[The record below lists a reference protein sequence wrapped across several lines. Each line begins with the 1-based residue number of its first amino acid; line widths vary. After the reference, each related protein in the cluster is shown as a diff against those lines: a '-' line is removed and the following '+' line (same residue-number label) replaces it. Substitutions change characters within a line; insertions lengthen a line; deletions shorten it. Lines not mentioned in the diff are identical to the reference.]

1 MLYLDTSILVAALV
15 REAATSGVQ
24 AWLGEQDA
32 NQLAISNWT
41 VTEMSSAL
49 ALKLRVGA
57 VTIDQRA
64 LALSAFSTLVSDSLL
79 VLPVN
84 GDHFTTAA
92 RMADQCDLGL
102 RAGDALHCAI
112 AAGRGAVLATLDRRL
127 AHACPRL
134 GVPTVM
140 PVSI

>member
-15 REAATSGVQ
+15 KEAATSRVQ
-24 AWLGEQDA
+24 AWLASQDA
-32 NQLAISNWT
+32 GQLAISSWT
-41 VTEMSSAL
+41 VTEVSSAL
-49 ALKLRVGA
+49 ALKLRTG
-57 VTIDQRA
+57 TITVDQRA
-64 LALSAFSTLVSDSLL
+64 LALSAFSTLVSDSFL

-84 GDHFTTAA
+84 SDHFTAAA
-92 RMADQCDLGL
+92 RMANQYELGL

-127 AHACPRL
+127 AHACPLL
-134 GVPTVM
+134 GVPTAM

>member
-1 MLYLDTSILVAALV
+1 MK
-15 REAATSGVQ
+15 EAATSRVQ
-24 AWLGEQDA
+24 AWLASQDA
-32 NQLAISNWT
+32 GQLAISSWT
-41 VTEMSSAL
+41 VTEVSSAL
-49 ALKLRVGA
+49 ALKLRTG
-57 VTIDQRA
+57 TITVDQRA

-84 GDHFTTAA
+84 SDHFTAAA
-92 RMADQCDLGL
+92 RMADQYELGL

-127 AHACPRL
+127 AHACPLL
-134 GVPTVM
+134 GVPTAM